1 MIGASWLGLEA
12 VHLQVSEGLG
22 LANLVSELTSFP
34 LLPGAHDLG
43 AQLGFSSG
51 LDVYFITSGP

>member
-1 MIGASWLGLEA
+1 MRGASWLELEA
-12 VHLQVSEGLG
+12 VHSQVSEGLG
-22 LANLVSELTSFP
+22 GIPQRAASFP

-43 AQLGFSSG
+43 AQLGFFSG